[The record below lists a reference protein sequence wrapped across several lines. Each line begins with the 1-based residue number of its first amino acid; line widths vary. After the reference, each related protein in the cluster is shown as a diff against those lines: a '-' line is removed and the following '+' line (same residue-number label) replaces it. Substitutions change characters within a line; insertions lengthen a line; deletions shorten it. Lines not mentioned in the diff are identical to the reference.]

1 MIKLTTD
8 AKLVARNGRVI
19 HATAPN
25 CQGVALC
32 SENMASKGYA
42 PVLFAELADRNAPV
56 TCKNC
61 CRKLGI
67 EAPKE
72 ISIHRE
78 EVFRRIKE
86 ENQKAAT
93 GKDGGEAHLG
103 ALSDL
108 FKKK

>member
-1 MIKLTTD
+1 MLILTRKVGESIRINENVCITIMDVDGKNIK
-8 AKLVARNGRVI
+8 I
-19 HATAPN
+19 
-25 CQGVALC
+25 
-32 SENMASKGYA
+32 
-42 PVLFAELADRNAPV
+42 
-56 TCKNC
+56 
-61 CRKLGI
+61 GI

-93 GKDGGEAHLG
+93 GKDGSEADLG

>member
-1 MIKLTTD
+1 MLILTR
-8 AKLVARNGRVI
+8 KVGESIRIN
-19 HATAPN
+19 
-25 CQGVALC
+25 
-32 SENMASKGYA
+32 ENVCITVMEVDG
-42 PVLFAELADRNAPV
+42 
-56 TCKNC
+56 KNI
-61 CRKLGI
+61 KLGI

-86 ENQKAAT
+86 ENQKAAA
-93 GKDGGEAHLG
+93 GNGGGGADLG

>member
-1 MIKLTTD
+1 MLILTR
-8 AKLVARNGRVI
+8 KVGESIRIN
-19 HATAPN
+19 
-25 CQGVALC
+25 
-32 SENMASKGYA
+32 ENVCITVMEVDG
-42 PVLFAELADRNAPV
+42 
-56 TCKNC
+56 KNI
-61 CRKLGI
+61 KLGI

-93 GKDGGEAHLG
+93 GKDGGEADLG